1 MESSKAT
8 AADRSRLE
16 ALEEEVRDMQLE
28 VQVSHQLNS
37 ATVILCLTH
46 IIIPIML
53 LYVDIFSVAR
63 NSSRY
68 DE

>member
-1 MESSKAT
+1 VESSKAT

-37 ATVILCLTH
+37 ATVILCLAH
-46 IIIPIML
+46 YIIPIML